1 MVRAIV
7 RDHFE
12 GDRAAHMMS
21 SLTTVFALGPL
32 LAPIIGG
39 ALLVRYGW
47 HSIFLFIVFWS
58 LVLLVAA
65 WALLGESLREPDKNA
80 LQPVRILTNYL
91 FEWSRAIID
100 KLHSNY
106 GRIAV
111 NGCRG
116 IGPRSGD
123 AEVVPPRVLKTACLC
138 LIIATLFAT
147 SVERGTAQ
155 SVLSYHGIQDRSG
168 NFVVP
173 KLIWDNAQNMHLD
186 ESFRARISGHVY
198 AQPLFWRVPG
208 ANSAMLLVAT
218 EDNVVY
224 ALDAQSGREIWRRA
238 LGKPIPRSSLSSGNI
253 SPLGITGTPVIDHD
267 AQAIFLDSA
276 IENESGQHHLVF
288 GLALKDGSILQGW
301 LVDVAQALAAQRID
315 FVSQDRTSVEH

>member
-12 GDRAAHMMS
+12 GDRAALMS

-123 AEVVPPRVLKTACLC
+123 AEVVPPRVLKTA
-138 LIIATLFAT
+138 
-147 SVERGTAQ
+147 
-155 SVLSYHGIQDRSG
+155 
-168 NFVVP
+168 
-173 KLIWDNAQNMHLD
+173 
-186 ESFRARISGHVY
+186 
-198 AQPLFWRVPG
+198 
-208 ANSAMLLVAT
+208 
-218 EDNVVY
+218 
-224 ALDAQSGREIWRRA
+224 
-238 LGKPIPRSSLSSGNI
+238 
-253 SPLGITGTPVIDHD
+253 
-267 AQAIFLDSA
+267 
-276 IENESGQHHLVF
+276 
-288 GLALKDGSILQGW
+288 
-301 LVDVAQALAAQRID
+301 
-315 FVSQDRTSVEH
+315 